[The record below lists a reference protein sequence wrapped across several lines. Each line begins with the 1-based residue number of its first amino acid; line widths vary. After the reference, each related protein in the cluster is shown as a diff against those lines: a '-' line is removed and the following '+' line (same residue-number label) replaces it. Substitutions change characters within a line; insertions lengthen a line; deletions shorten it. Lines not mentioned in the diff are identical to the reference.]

1 MACAACAS
9 LSRRLVGAMTEPCA
23 DRHDDIADAITGNLS
38 DERRAEFEAHTR
50 SCAGCASEIE
60 ALGSLASR
68 LRSTDVDLDSVAR
81 FDMPPAGLGA
91 AVTQAI
97 EQARTEDSPVRQ
109 LDTRRRRA
117 RRISLAVLAAAAV
130 ILAIVAIVGLR
141 QSSPGTPAEQVAL
154 APKDIAPGASATAAL
169 RPQPYGVAIDLSV
182 DGLDEGTV
190 YALWLADASGT
201 RSPAG
206 TFVADKDGRA
216 ALDTSTA
223 LPREQGRQ
231 DLDHRSHRHDGARR
245 TIGLGGLPMREIE
258 TDYLVVGAGATGMA
272 FVDTLIAESDADV
285 VMVDRRHRPGGHWLD
300 AYPFVRLHQPSA
312 NYGVNSRILGNDRV
326 DEFGPNAGF
335 YERATAP
342 EICDYFNR
350 VLDETLL
357 PSGQVRIFGMSDY
370 RGVDGDGHHF
380 TSLLSGEDTTVKV
393 RRKVVDATYIESEIP
408 ATSQPKFEVD
418 AGVRVLSPND
428 LVHLGDVPAGYTII
442 GAGKTA
448 MDTCNWLLDVGVAP
462 DDIRWIKSRGRMVL
476 RPRVL
481 PAARARR
488 LVHDT
493 ASALDRGG
501 GRGCIAN

>member
-1 MACAACAS
+1 
-9 LSRRLVGAMTEPCA
+9 
-23 DRHDDIADAITGNLS
+23 
-38 DERRAEFEAHTR
+38 
-50 SCAGCASEIE
+50 
-60 ALGSLASR
+60 
-68 LRSTDVDLDSVAR
+68 
-81 FDMPPAGLGA
+81 
-91 AVTQAI
+91 
-97 EQARTEDSPVRQ
+97 
-109 LDTRRRRA
+109 
-117 RRISLAVLAAAAV
+117 
-130 ILAIVAIVGLR
+130 
-141 QSSPGTPAEQVAL
+141 
-154 APKDIAPGASATAAL
+154 
-169 RPQPYGVAIDLSV
+169 
-182 DGLDEGTV
+182 
-190 YALWLADASGT
+190 
-201 RSPAG
+201 
-206 TFVADKDGRA
+206 
-216 ALDTSTA
+216 
-223 LPREQGRQ
+223 
-231 DLDHRSHRHDGARR
+231 
-245 TIGLGGLPMREIE
+245 MRELE

-380 TSLLSGEDTTVKV
+380 TSLLSGEDTIVKV

-428 LVHLGDVPAGYTII
+428 LVHLGDAPAGYTII

-462 DDIRWIKSRGRMVL
+462 DDIRWIKSRDGWFFDREYFQPLELVGSYMTLQARWIEAVAAAASPTDFLHRMEATGIFVRVDDTVEPEVWRGATLSRGELDALREIENVVRLGKVRRVGSDGVKLELGDLSTPPGEIYVNCTAAGIRPVPTQPVFHDGSITMQFVTIGIAGWSASTIAVIEALREDDAEKNALCPIVAFTGEASNVL
-476 RPRVL
+476 EVAYKGMSGLVARSMQPDIAAWTESCRLNPARGAAEHMDDPRVPEAFAAIATHFG
-481 PAARARR
+481 PAMENLERR
-488 LVHDT
+488 V
-493 ASALDRGG
+493 S
-501 GRGCIAN
+501 